1 MNSTITIVGN
11 VTRTPALRFTA
22 SGVPTANFGVAVNRK
37 LPPRADGSTAE
48 AVSFF
53 NVVAW
58 QSLAENAAESL
69 DKGNRVVVTG
79 RLEQRSWET
88 ADGDRRTVYELVADE
103 IGPSLRWVS
112 ARLTKVV
119 RVDRRTGTSSPGTD
133 GAPGTDGEAGDAHD
147 VGDSDLH
154 VDSSSFDGRDDG
166 APVRQHGESEE
177 QHSGLSMSGG
187 RVAKDGGEPF

>member
-22 SGVPTANFGVAVNRK
+22 SGVPTASFGVAVNRK
-37 LPPRADGSTAE
+37 LPPRADGSATE

-88 ADGDRRTVYELVADE
+88 PDGDRRTVYELVADE

-119 RVDRRTGTSSPGTD
+119 RVDRRTGTSSPDID
-133 GAPGTDGEAGDAHD
+133 GLAGESGE
-147 VGDSDLH
+147 VGDSDAQL
-154 VDSSSFDGRDDG
+154 DSSSSFDDRDDD
-166 APVRQHGESEE
+166 APERLHPEREG
-177 QHSGLSMSGG
+177 QHSGFAMSGG
-187 RVAKDGGEPF
+187 RTANDGSEPF

>member
-37 LPPRADGSTAE
+37 LPPRADGSMAE

-103 IGPSLRWVS
+103 IGPSLRWVA

-119 RVDRRTGTSSPGTD
+119 RVDRRAGTSSPDVD
-133 GAPGTDGEAGDAHD
+133 GPAGE
-147 VGDSDLH
+147 VGDSDDRL
-154 VDSSSFDGRDDG
+154 DSSPFDGRDDD
-166 APVRQHGESEE
+166 APERQHPESEE
-177 QHSGLSMSGG
+177 QHSGLAMSGG
-187 RVAKDGGEPF
+187 RAAKEAGEPF

>member
-22 SGVPTANFGVAVNRK
+22 SGVPTASFGVAVNRK
-37 LPPRADGSTAE
+37 LPPRADGSATE

-53 NVVAW
+53 NVIAW

-88 ADGDRRTVYELVADE
+88 PDGDRRTVYELVADE

-119 RVDRRTGTSSPGTD
+119 RVDRRTGTSSPDID
-133 GAPGTDGEAGDAHD
+133 GLAGESGG
-147 VGDSDLH
+147 VGDSDAHL
-154 VDSSSFDGRDDG
+154 DSLSSSFDDRDDD
-166 APVRQHGESEE
+166 APERLHPEPHG
-177 QHSGLSMSGG
+177 QRSGFAMSGG
-187 RVAKDGGEPF
+187 RTANDAGEPF